1 MKTEGR
7 QKVGKTMSEKPYHH
21 GNLQT
26 ELIEEGLAL
35 IHEEGMANFSLRK
48 LVKRIGVSPTACYN
62 HYKSIEE
69 LLSAMKEYVTR
80 RFSEAL
86 VNSVKDVDDSSAAIE
101 MGKAYVVFFSK
112 HPHYFTFIYDN
123 EDYSIELSEDAFD
136 GDYEP
141 FLRFK
146 EIAIKSLSACEIPAA
161 NYRDNLI
168 VMWATVHGLAAMAN
182 MKGFHYDGEW
192 GSLTESIL
200 EEKLRLG

>member
-1 MKTEGR
+1 MT
-7 QKVGKTMSEKPYHH
+7 EKPYHH

-35 IHEEGMANFSLRK
+35 IYEEGMENFSLRK

-62 HYKSIEE
+62 HYKNIEE
-69 LLSAMKEYVTR
+69 LRNAMKEYVTKK
-80 RFSEAL
+80 FSEAL
-86 VNSVKDVDDSSAAIE
+86 VNSAKDVEDRYAAIE
-101 MGKAYVVFFSK
+101 MGKEYVSFFAK

-123 EDYSIELSEDAFD
+123 EEYSITLTEETFD

-146 EIAIKSLSACEIPAA
+146 EIATGSLIALGIPPQR
-161 NYRDNLI
+161 YRDNLI

-182 MKGFHYDGEW
+182 MKGFHYKGDW
-192 GSLTESIL
+192 KSLTEKIL
-200 EEKLRLG
+200 FEKLSLG